1 MLKKL
6 SLILISILMLTQM
19 LFSIQKLEFS
29 KRRNFG
35 FGDGEYGKVRLEL
48 KNYDT
53 YNYQS
58 EIKKPFVMKKGN
70 NGIVELIYDIR
81 LVDDENKE
89 IDKVYKTSFTFVK
102 KNIGKRERI
111 YLSAKYKPEIQIVE
125 NDTLFSTYTQV
136 QLSPDKPSAMVYL
149 NSVKKYY
156 DKFNAEYDKNLIG
169 ILSDTNLKF
178 GKGINT
184 LEISLA
190 RSENFE
196 KEIVMY
202 RPVGNSKIN
211 QLFITVKSSG
221 FEEAVVEEVVD
232 ENTDTTDVSL
242 TEDGSYDTD
251 EYAISEP
258 DGLVDDRSDNSGMG
272 FISIIIIV
280 IMGIVIIILI
290 ALLIIGKK
298 GGLYEKY
305 ETFFLDIAS
314 IINIEAKGNNID
326 KVIEEIMMILLDK
339 FETPYGKEH
348 KEDELLA
355 PKPKPETKEIKTINT
370 KKAVKPEVTTPKVT
384 TPKVTTPKVTTPE
397 SMGEDLD
404 LDFGSTDDKTEEI
417 PVEEKLKEVKP
428 LNKKSLIS
436 SGFDFD
442 DLNPEGDEIEIED
455 DKK

>member
-1 MLKKL
+1 MFKKL
-6 SLILISILMLTQM
+6 SLALISILMLTQM

-29 KRRNFG
+29 KKRNFG
-35 FGDGEYGKVRLEL
+35 FGDGEYGKVKLEL
-48 KNYDT
+48 KNHDT

-70 NGIVELIYDIR
+70 NGIIELIYDIR
-81 LVDDENKE
+81 LIDDENKE

-111 YLSAKYKPEIQIVE
+111 YISAKYMPEIQIVE
-125 NDTLFSTYTQV
+125 NDTLFSTYTQIE
-136 QLSPDKPSAMVYL
+136 LSPDKHSGMVYL
-149 NSVKKYY
+149 NSVKNYY
-156 DKFNAEYDKNLIG
+156 NKFTADYDKNLIG
-169 ILSDTNLKF
+169 ILSDTDLKF

-221 FEEAVVEEVVD
+221 FEEAVVEEVVED
-232 ENTDTTDVSL
+232 DLELDSSDVSL
-242 TEDGSYDTD
+242 TEDGSYDAD
-251 EYAISEP
+251 EFAISEA
-258 DGLVDDRSDNSGMG
+258 DGLVDDGSNNSSGMG

-280 IMGIVIIILI
+280 IMAVIILILI
-290 ALLIIGKK
+290 ALLFIGKK

-305 ETFFLDIAS
+305 ETFYLDIAS
-314 IINIEAKGNNID
+314 IINVEAKGNNLD

-348 KEDELLA
+348 KEQDIEEEA
-355 PKPKPETKEIKTINT
+355 VAKPEPKKVKTLKT
-370 KKAVKPEVTTPKVT
+370 KKTPIVEKAPMLEKIPEP
-384 TPKVTTPKVTTPE
+384 
-397 SMGEDLD
+397 MGDDLD
-404 LDFGSTDDKTEEI
+404 LDFGSTDTTTKKSPVKTK
-417 PVEEKLKEVKP
+417 EKTLD
-428 LNKKSLIS
+428 KKSLIS

-455 DKK
+455 DEK